1 MNGKISALLFLLL
14 LLSVSSG
21 LFAEGKLLLWEARHP
36 ERAGKLFLAGSIH
49 LGRKE
54 LFPLDKAYDNA
65 LAQSQE
71 LVFETF
77 EEDVRASEKTI
88 AEFIRRKALYPA
100 GKSLRDVMNESELT
114 LLESFYRAKGGGNF
128 RREELFSRRPWIL
141 VLELTLVAAA
151 ESNLK
156 VEYGFETV
164 FRKYRNG
171 RSARGLEQTYTQLS
185 MLEGTGEKQ
194 LCAVLLDGIR
204 DYAGEKKALEE
215 ILEAF
220 RTGKTAPLAAQ
231 AEKTEKKYPLF
242 HKRLLLL
249 RNRGMAET
257 LAEYAKERKTFF
269 VLIGA
274 AHFAGKGNVLQLLEE
289 KGFLVK
295 QLERTGE
302 KGSIT
307 AEAANE

>member
-1 MNGKISALLFLLL
+1 MNGKISALFSLLL
-14 LLSVSSG
+14 LLCVFPG
-21 LFAEGKLLLWEARHP
+21 LFAEGNLLLWEARHP
-36 ERAGKLFLAGSIH
+36 EREGKLFLAGSIH

-54 LFPLDKAYDNA
+54 LFPLDKAYDSA

-77 EEDVRASEKTI
+77 EEDVRASEEKIT
-88 AEFIRRKALYPA
+88 EFIRRKALYPS

-114 LLESFYRAKGGGNF
+114 LLESFYRARSGVNF

-141 VLELTLVAAA
+141 VLELTILAAA
-151 ESNLK
+151 ESGLK
-156 VEYGFETV
+156 LEYGFETV

-171 RSARGLEQTYTQLS
+171 RPARGLEQTYTQLS
-185 MLEGTGEKQ
+185 MLEGTDEKQ
-194 LCAVLLDGIR
+194 LCAVILDGIR

-220 RTGKTAPLAAQ
+220 RTGETAPLAAQ
-231 AEKTEKKYPLF
+231 AEKMEKKYPLF
-242 HKRLLLL
+242 HKRVLLL
-249 RNRGMAET
+249 RNRNMAES
-257 LAEYAKERKTFF
+257 LAEYAKEKKTFF

-274 AHFAGKGNVLQLLEE
+274 AHFAGKGNILRLLEE

-302 KGSIT
+302 RGAIA
-307 AEAANE
+307 AETANE